1 MIISKKFIN
10 VALYSNTMRTVTSVC
25 LGLVFTLASFFVGF
39 VFGAKKAR
47 EVIRQNIE
55 ENLSEFL
62 ESEASNH
69 IDLTE

>member
-1 MIISKKFIN
+1 
-10 VALYSNTMRTVTSVC
+10 MRTVTSVC